1 VPTQFEV
8 EMKTGWE
15 PWEDRS
21 LMLPFPM
28 LLFPGE
34 FAGGLESVGREAMA
48 DGLTGAPQA
57 DLVEVEVGRGGGGG
71 GNVECNVRVIHY
83 VGRKQDQQSSNRRS
97 RVTIHKRGR
106 QRRHGIYLR
115 RRSTTHSQED

>member
-1 VPTQFEV
+1 
-8 EMKTGWE
+8 
-15 PWEDRS
+15 
-21 LMLPFPM
+21 M

-34 FAGGLESVGREAMA
+34 FAGGLGSVGREAMA

-57 DLVEVEVGRGGGGG
+57 DLVEVEVGRGGG
-71 GNVECNVRVIHY
+71 VECNVRVINY